1 MPEFAGR
8 TIAVSG
14 GATGFGRAIAAA
26 FRDAGGRVFA
36 CDVREPELAA
46 LRASGIAARHINLAD
61 RAAGR
66 DWIASVEDEAGGSID
81 VLVNNAGGVA
91 GRAPQA
97 FDAVSDADWDAVLA
111 INLGAAFALSQA
123 CVPGMVRTGRGA
135 IVNIGSGASLRASM
149 TGVQAYCA
157 AKHALLGL
165 TRQLAHE
172 LGPRGIRVNAVAP
185 GFVVTGDATARQWAS
200 YGEAGQQAV
209 IDGIALRRLGRPE
222 DIAGVVLFLAS
233 DSAGFVNGEII
244 AVDGGR

>member
-1 MPEFAGR
+1 MPDFADR

-14 GATGFGRAIAAA
+14 GATGFGRAIAMA
-26 FRDAGGRVFA
+26 FREAGGRVFV

-46 LRASGIAARHINLAD
+46 LRTSGIAARHVDLTD
-61 RAAGR
+61 RGAAR
-66 DWIASVEDEAGGSID
+66 DWIARVEDEAGGPVD

-91 GRAPQA
+91 GQTHQP
-97 FDAVSDADWDAVLA
+97 FDTISDADWDAVLA
-111 INLGAAFALSQA
+111 INLGAAFALGQA
-123 CVPGMVRTGRGA
+123 CTPGMIRAGRGA

-172 LGPRGIRVNAVAP
+172 LGPHGIRANAVAP

-200 YGEAGQQAV
+200 YGDVGQQSIIERV
-209 IDGIALRRLGRPE
+209 ALRRLGTPE

>member
-1 MPEFAGR
+1 MPDFAAR

-14 GATGFGRAIAAA
+14 GATGFGRAIAEA
-26 FRDAGGRVFA
+26 FREAGARVFA
-36 CDVREPELAA
+36 CDVREPELTA
-46 LRASGIAARHINLAD
+46 LQASGIIARHVDLTD
-61 RAAGR
+61 RAAAR
-66 DWIASVEDEAGGSID
+66 DWIARVEDETGGPVD

-91 GRAPQA
+91 GQAHQA
-97 FDAVSDADWDAVLA
+97 FDAVSDADWDNVLA

-123 CVPGMVRTGRGA
+123 CMAGMIRAGRGA

-172 LGPRGIRVNAVAP
+172 LGPHGIRVNAVAP
-185 GFVVTGDATARQWAS
+185 GFVVTGGATAHQWAS

-209 IDGIALRRLGRPE
+209 IERIALRRLGTPE

-233 DSAGFVNGEII
+233 DSAGFVNGEIL

>member
-1 MPEFAGR
+1 MPDFAGR

-14 GATGFGRAIAAA
+14 GATGFGRAIAEA
-26 FRDAGGRVFA
+26 FLRAGGRVFT
-36 CDVREPELAA
+36 CDVREPELAELQA
-46 LRASGIAARHINLAD
+46 LGIAASHVDLID
-61 RAAGR
+61 RTAAR
-66 DWIASVEDEAGGSID
+66 NWIARVEDEAGSPVDI
-81 VLVNNAGGVA
+81 LVNNAGGVA
-91 GRAPQA
+91 GQAPQA
-97 FDAVSDADWDAVLA
+97 FDTVSDADWDKVLA
-111 INLGAAFALSQA
+111 INLGTAFALSQA
-123 CVPGMVRTGRGA
+123 CAPGMIRAGCGA

-209 IDGIALRRLGRPE
+209 IERVALRRLGTPE

-233 DSAGFVNGEII
+233 DSAAFVNGEII

>member
-1 MPEFAGR
+1 VPDFAGR

-14 GATGFGRAIAAA
+14 GATGFGRAIAEA
-26 FRDAGGRVFA
+26 FRGAGGRVFT
-36 CDVREPELAA
+36 CDVREPELAE
-46 LRASGIAARHINLAD
+46 LRALGIAASRVDLID
-61 RAAGR
+61 RPAAR
-66 DWIASVEDEAGGSID
+66 NWIARVEDEAGGPID
-81 VLVNNAGGVA
+81 VLVNNAGGVD
-91 GRAPQA
+91 GQTHKA
-97 FDAVSDADWDAVLA
+97 FDSVSDADWDKVLA
-111 INLGAAFALSQA
+111 INLGTAFALSQA
-123 CVPGMVRTGRGA
+123 CAPGMIRAGRGA

-209 IDGIALRRLGRPE
+209 IERVALRRLGTPE

-233 DSAGFVNGEII
+233 NGAAFVNGEII

>member
-1 MPEFAGR
+1 MPDFAGR

-14 GATGFGRAIAAA
+14 GATGFGRAIAEA
-26 FRDAGGRVFA
+26 FLRAGGRVFT
-36 CDVREPELAA
+36 CDVREPELAELQA
-46 LRASGIAARHINLAD
+46 LGIAASHVDLID
-61 RAAGR
+61 RTAAR
-66 DWIASVEDEAGGSID
+66 NWIARVEDEAGGPVDI
-81 VLVNNAGGVA
+81 LVNNAGGVA
-91 GRAPQA
+91 GQAPQA
-97 FDAVSDADWDAVLA
+97 FDTVSDADWDKVLA
-111 INLGAAFALSQA
+111 INLGTAFALSQA
-123 CVPGMVRTGRGA
+123 CTPGMIRAGRGA

-209 IDGIALRRLGRPE
+209 IERVALRRLGTPE

-233 DSAGFVNGEII
+233 DSAAFVNGEII